1 MYTHIEADLLMLAEE
16 REGAASNERLWAKG
30 SNTPETI
37 AMHEE
42 NAAECIEL
50 AAIYR
55 RMAKKA
61 RELYE
66 QFGG

>member
-1 MYTHIEADLLMLAEE
+1 MYLTIEADLLMLAEE
-16 REGAASNERLWAKG
+16 REVAASNERLWAKG

-37 AMHEE
+37 AMHED
-42 NAAECIEL
+42 NAVECLEL
-50 AAIYR
+50 AEVYR

-61 RELYE
+61 RDLYE

>member
-1 MYTHIEADLLMLAEE
+1 MYTHMEADLLMLAEE
-16 REGAASNERLWAKG
+16 REVAASNERLWAKG
-30 SNTPETI
+30 SNSPETI

-42 NAAECIEL
+42 NALECIEL
-50 AAIYR
+50 AEVYR